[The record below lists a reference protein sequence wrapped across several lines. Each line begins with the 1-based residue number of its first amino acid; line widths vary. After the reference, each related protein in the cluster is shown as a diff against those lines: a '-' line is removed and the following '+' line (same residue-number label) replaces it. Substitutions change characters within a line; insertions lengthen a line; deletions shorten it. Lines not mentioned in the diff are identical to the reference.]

1 MSNPLLERHGWTT
14 RYITADYQI
23 IGWGQAIS
31 ASCSTADITATLYY
45 VNSASKQNNGEVIVV
60 KTDNTAFKVLVVP
73 SAGNTLNG
81 GTTAIELL
89 KQGDCVKFW
98 NDDSGNIT
106 AIVYNLHFDN
116 GQFLQYDNSTPTG
129 IKGAL
134 PPTQFDATV
143 GAGGNYPTWSAA
155 YAAGKRSLVTVG
167 NATETANIVFDN
179 TLSITIN
186 PGVTYNLGNFNFQ
199 CNADGSRLD
208 VDARGLI
215 VWSPTSSKAFVN
227 GSGFQD
233 TTFFRASFN
242 LDGTG
247 STSSN
252 CSLYQGINSVV
263 SEGIT
268 RINLP
273 NLSNWG
279 FNLSGNGLC
288 FEAGLIALLNINPTG
303 PNINNIISGSAG
315 VPTDIKEV
323 VLVGTFDNVN
333 PVINTTGTAYEKI
346 KFLDISGGQ
355 TLKFN
360 IGGKLNGVSLPFGGA
375 VDIGI
380 AGDGTQI
387 TNCDIG
393 TGDIDI
399 NTHVNVKL
407 INVKCDDVIG
417 INSSTVLDVV
427 SRAVDSNP
435 FIRNIDIYNGIET
448 IVTSAGTTTLTNAS
462 PEIIVFTGTTTHTLV
477 LDDATELLESKQYQI
492 QNESTGIVTINKNGG
507 GLLTTVNGG
516 TDILITLKDNATAAG
531 VWHVSAVSGGGG
543 TPGGTNGQI
552 QYNNSGSFGGA
563 SITTTGAGDLTAT
576 NWELSNSG
584 ALELDNYLNL
594 AQLTTIQRNA
604 ITANAGMVVYN
615 TDTSVLE
622 YYGGSPLGWQ
632 PFPSGV
638 LALQGNW
645 DASTNTP
652 TLTAGIGTNGFAY
665 YVAVAGTQTL
675 PSGVSTVYNVGDLV
689 YYTTSSAIWNK
700 LSGGSIVTIYG
711 RTGPAI
717 TAQTGD
723 YTVAQVTDALSNVLP
738 TNNFF
743 AGNGS
748 NVAVANTP
756 TQATALLNAMV
767 GDSGSGGTKGLV
779 PAPAANDS
787 VKFLKGDGT
796 FGNTYSIATIVTAA
810 GTTTLTF
817 TSANIQRFTGST
829 TQILVLPNATTLSDG
844 KQYLIQNESSGAI
857 TVNMNGGT
865 LLTTVAAATDI
876 LITLYSN
883 GTSAGSWHVSPS
895 GGGGVS
901 FPITIA
907 QGGTNTTTQPFSTG
921 AVYYDGTK
929 LTTAASN
936 AFINYNGAGQT
947 GVGGAPNA
955 SYIFQVS
962 GKANVTGI
970 FSSLAHAR
978 LLTSTVTSGSST
990 AIAAN
995 SPAIQRFT
1003 GTSTQIVFLPN
1014 ATGIPIGLQ
1023 YEIQNES
1030 TSAITI
1036 NRNDA
1041 SLLYTLPA
1049 NSNTTVT
1056 LANNG
1061 TAAGTWNYNPVA
1073 TAPLTDY
1080 VGDYKMSAKTLNHG
1094 VWFRCDGTAISRTT
1108 YAALFAL
1115 IGISFGA
1122 GDGSTTFNI
1131 PDFRG
1136 RVYGTVGSG
1145 SGLTPRTM
1153 GTNVGVESVTL
1164 SSGQI
1169 PGHTHAFSNRYQ
1181 GIGTGGSGSN
1191 ALVTSTSAFD
1201 GTATVT
1207 PASFGGGGSHDN
1219 MQPTLFGG
1227 EIYICHTGL

>member
-14 RYITADYQI
+14 RYVTADYQI
-23 IGWGQAIS
+23 VGWGQAIS
-31 ASCSTADITATLYY
+31 VACSTVDITVTLYP
-45 VNSASKQNNGEVIVV
+45 VNPASKQNNGEVIVV
-60 KTDNTAFKVLVVP
+60 KTDNTANKVLVVP
-73 SAGNTLNG
+73 SVGNTLNG
-81 GTTAIELL
+81 GTTPIELTM
-89 KQGDCVKFW
+89 QGDCVKFW

-106 AIVYNLHFDN
+106 AIVYTLHFEN
-116 GQFLQYDNSTPTG
+116 GQFLQYDSSLPIG
-129 IKGAL
+129 FKGAKA
-134 PPTQFDATV
+134 PSEYDATV

-155 YAAGKRSLVTVG
+155 YADGKRSLITVG
-167 NATETANIVFDN
+167 NGTETANIVFDGS
-179 TLSITIN
+179 LSITIS
-186 PGVTYNLGNFNFQ
+186 PGVTYNLGNFNIQ
-199 CNADGSRLD
+199 CNADGASLTFNGE
-208 VDARGLI
+208 GLLT
-215 VWSPTSSKAFVN
+215 WSPTSSKAFID
-227 GSGFQD
+227 GMGFQD
-233 TTFFRASFN
+233 TTFIRKFFN
-242 LDGTG
+242 MDGSG
-247 STSSN
+247 STANN

-263 SEGIT
+263 TNGIT

-273 NLSNWG
+273 NQNNWG
-279 FNLSGNGLC
+279 INLTGNGLC
-288 FEAGLIALLNINPTG
+288 FETGLIALLNINPSG
-303 PNINNIISGSAG
+303 PNINNIISGTSSLS
-315 VPTDIKEV
+315 VDFNEI

-333 PVINTTGTAYEKI
+333 PVINTTNATFKKI
-346 KFLDISGGQ
+346 KFLDIAGGQ
-355 TLKFN
+355 S
-360 IGGKLNGVSLPFGGA
+360 LNLTIAGNLLGASLPFGGA
-375 VDIGI
+375 FNI
-380 AGDGTQI
+380 AVASDGSQI
-387 TNCDIG
+387 ANCDIG

-399 NTHVNVKL
+399 NTHINVRL
-407 INVKCDDVIG
+407 INVKCNDIIG

-435 FIRNIDIYNGIET
+435 FISNIDLYNGIET

-516 TDILITLKDNATAAG
+516 TDILITLKDNSTSAG
-531 VWHVSAVSGGGG
+531 DWHVSAVSGGGG

-584 ALELDNYLNL
+584 ALELANYLNL
-594 AQLTTIQRNA
+594 AQLTTVQRNA

-689 YYTTSSAIWNK
+689 YYTTASAIWNK
-700 LSGGSIVTIYG
+700 LSGGSVVTVFG

-723 YTVAQVTDALSNVLP
+723 YTIAQITDGLSNVLP

-756 TQATALLNAMV
+756 TQATALLNVMV

-779 PAPAANDS
+779 PAPAINDS

-796 FGNTYSIATIVTAA
+796 WSNVNSISSITTA
-810 GTTTLTF
+810 G
-817 TSANIQRFTGST
+817 GST
-829 TQILVLPNATTLSDG
+829 VLTAT
-844 KQYLIQNESSGAI
+844 
-857 TVNMNGGT
+857 
-865 LLTTVAAATDI
+865 
-876 LITLYSN
+876 SN
-883 GTSAGSWHVSPS
+883 
-895 GGGGVS
+895 
-901 FPITIA
+901 
-907 QGGTNTTTQPFSTG
+907 N
-921 AVYYDGTK
+921 
-929 LTTAASN
+929 
-936 AFINYNGAGQT
+936 
-947 GVGGAPNA
+947 
-955 SYIFQVS
+955 
-962 GKANVTGI
+962 
-970 FSSLAHAR
+970 
-978 LLTSTVTSGSST
+978 
-990 AIAAN
+990 
-995 SPAIQRFT
+995 IQRFT
-1003 GTSTQIVFLPN
+1003 GTSTQTLVLPN
-1014 ATGIPIGLQ
+1014 ATTLDNGIQ
-1023 YEIQNES
+1023 YHILNES

-1049 NSNTTVT
+1049 QSNTIVT
-1056 LANNG
+1056 LAANG
-1061 TAAGTWNYNPVA
+1061 TAAGTWNYMPVS
-1073 TAPLTDY
+1073 TPNLPY
-1080 VGDYKMSAKTLNHG
+1080 VGDYKMSALTTNHG
-1094 VWFRCDGTAISRTT
+1094 VWLRCDGTAVSRTT
-1108 YAALFAL
+1108 YSALFAK

-1145 SGLTPRTM
+1145 TGLTPRLM
-1153 GTNVGVESVTL
+1153 GANVGVESVTL
-1164 SSGQI
+1164 TSGQI
-1169 PGHTHAFSNRYQ
+1169 PAHNHAWSNRYQ
-1181 GIGTGGSGSN
+1181 GIGTSGSGAN
-1191 ALVTSTSAFD
+1191 ALVTALSAFD
-1201 GTATVT
+1201 GTSTVT
-1207 PASFGGGGSHDN
+1207 PNSFGGGASHEN

-1227 EIYICHTGL
+1227 DVFICYSGL

>member
-1 MSNPLLERHGWTT
+1 MSNPLLERHGWRTE
-14 RYITADYQI
+14 YITANYTTV
-23 IGWGQAIS
+23 GWGLAIS
-31 ASCSTADITATLYY
+31 ASCSTADITVTLSQ
-45 VNSASKQNNGEVIVV
+45 VNPVSKQNNGETIIV
-60 KTDNTAFKVLVVP
+60 KTDNTAFKVLIVP
-73 SAGNTLNG
+73 SAGNTINN
-81 GTTAIELL
+81 GTTAIELF

-134 PPTQFDATV
+134 PPTEFDATV

-167 NATETANIVFDN
+167 NGTETANIVFDN
-179 TLSITIN
+179 SLSITIN
-186 PGVTYNLGNFNFQ
+186 PGVTYNLGNYNFQ
-199 CNADGSRLD
+199 CNANGSSLSIDG
-208 VDARGLI
+208 VGEI
-215 VWSPTSSKAFVN
+215 TWSPTSSKAFID
-227 GSGFQD
+227 GMGFQD
-233 TTFFRASFN
+233 TTFIRSSLN
-242 LDGTG
+242 LNGAG
-247 STSSN
+247 STANN

-263 SEGIT
+263 ATGLT

-273 NLSNWG
+273 NISNWG
-279 FNLSGNGLC
+279 INLTNNALC
-288 FEAGLIALLNINPTG
+288 FELGTLVFLNINPTG
-303 PNINNIISGSAG
+303 PNINNIISGASG
-315 VPTDIKEV
+315 IPTDINQV
-323 VLVGTFDNVN
+323 VLVGSFDNVN
-333 PVINTTGTAYEKI
+333 PVINTSNTTYGNI
-346 KFLDISGGQ
+346 KFLDIVGGQ
-355 TLKFN
+355 TLKLS
-360 IGGKLNGVSLPFGGA
+360 IGGKLNGAVLPFGGA
-375 VDIGI
+375 FDITI
-380 AGDGTQI
+380 AANGTQI
-387 TNCDIG
+387 ANCNIG
-393 TGDIDI
+393 TGNI
-399 NTHVNVKL
+399 NISGHTDVKL
-407 INVKCDDVIG
+407 INVNCNDISNITD
-417 INSSTVLDVV
+417 STILDVV
-427 SRAVDSNP
+427 SRAFDSKP
-435 FIRNIDIYNGIET
+435 FIKNIDIYNGIQT
-448 IVTSAGTTTLTNAS
+448 IVTSGASNILTNES
-462 PEIIVFTGTTTHTLV
+462 PEIILLTGTNTETLV
-477 LDDATELLESKQYQI
+477 LPDATELFNSKQFQI

-516 TDILITLKDNATAAG
+516 TDILITLKDNSTSAG
-531 VWHVSAVSGGGG
+531 DWHVSAVSGGGG

-584 ALELDNYLNL
+584 ALELANYLNL
-594 AQLTTIQRNA
+594 AQLTTVQRNA

-689 YYTTSSAIWNK
+689 YYTTASAIWNK
-700 LSGGSIVTIYG
+700 LSGGSVVTVFG

-723 YTVAQVTDALSNVLP
+723 YTIAQITDGLSNVLP

-756 TQATALLNAMV
+756 TQATALLNVMV

-779 PAPAANDS
+779 PAPAINDS
-787 VKFLKGDGT
+787 VKFLKGDGNW
-796 FGNTYSIATIVTAA
+796 GNTYSIATIVTSG

-817 TSANIQRFTGST
+817 NSANIQRFTGSS
-829 TQILVLPNATTLSDG
+829 TQILVLPNATTLDNG
-844 KQYLIQNESSGAI
+844 IQYH
-857 TVNMNGGT
+857 
-865 LLTTVAAATDI
+865 I
-876 LITLYSN
+876 L
-883 GTSAGSWHVSPS
+883 
-895 GGGGVS
+895 
-901 FPITIA
+901 
-907 QGGTNTTTQPFSTG
+907 
-921 AVYYDGTK
+921 
-929 LTTAASN
+929 
-936 AFINYNGAGQT
+936 
-947 GVGGAPNA
+947 
-955 SYIFQVS
+955 
-962 GKANVTGI
+962 
-970 FSSLAHAR
+970 
-978 LLTSTVTSGSST
+978 
-990 AIAAN
+990 
-995 SPAIQRFT
+995 
-1003 GTSTQIVFLPN
+1003 
-1014 ATGIPIGLQ
+1014 
-1023 YEIQNES
+1023 NES

-1049 NSNTTVT
+1049 QSNTIVT
-1056 LANNG
+1056 LAANG
-1061 TAAGTWNYNPVA
+1061 TAAGTWNYMPVS
-1073 TAPLTDY
+1073 TPNLPY
-1080 VGDYKMSAKTLNHG
+1080 VGDYKMSALTTNHG
-1094 VWFRCDGTAISRTT
+1094 VWLRCDGTAVSRTT
-1108 YAALFAL
+1108 YSALFAK

-1145 SGLTPRTM
+1145 TGLTPRLM
-1153 GTNVGVESVTL
+1153 GANVGVESVTL
-1164 SSGQI
+1164 TSGQI
-1169 PGHTHAFSNRYQ
+1169 PSHNHAFSNRYQ
-1181 GIGTGGSGSN
+1181 GIGTSGSGAN

-1201 GTATVT
+1201 GTQTVT
-1207 PASFGGGGSHDN
+1207 PASFGSGGSHEN

-1227 EIYICHTGL
+1227 DVFICYSGL